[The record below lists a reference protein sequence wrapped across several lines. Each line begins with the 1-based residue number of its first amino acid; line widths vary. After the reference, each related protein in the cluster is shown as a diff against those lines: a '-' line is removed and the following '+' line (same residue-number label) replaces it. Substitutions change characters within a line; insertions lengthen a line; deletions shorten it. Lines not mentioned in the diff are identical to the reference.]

1 MADNISL
8 ADKIVGSVTSTPTV
22 DSVRKRSKE
31 SMAKSASGIMSRG
44 VIDSGPDDMDMQGYI
59 SSYIDNIREQRSPM
73 TFDSYQA
80 EDIDARVDA
89 MNGQTQRRPSSD
101 VTGGTYFTPSK
112 DVTGLAT
119 LMSFISGGESYGG
132 SLDAANRGTINDK
145 IIGSTKVAERD
156 GKKLSDMTLAD
167 IKKYQ
172 AIDDPN
178 NPERLFAVGKFQMIP
193 DTLLEAQ
200 NALGLSDDAVF
211 DGDTQTQLGEYLF
224 TGKANTRKTIDY
236 LRGGDSSIDDAMYG
250 LAREFASMPLPYN
263 ITKGNKKAG
272 ASYYDSGNAAKYG
285 IDEVKS
291 ILRGVRGSLMEG
303 NE

>member
-1 MADNISL
+1 MAEISL
-8 ADKIVGSVTSTPTV
+8 ADEIV
-22 DSVRKRSKE
+22 KRATEIPSIGGR
-31 SMAKSASGIMSRG
+31 SKSASGIMSRK
-44 VIDSGPDDMDMQGYI
+44 VIDAGSEDYDI
-59 SSYIDNIREQRSPM
+59 ESYIGDYLNTIREERTPM
-73 TFDSYQA
+73 TFDAYQA

-89 MNGQTQRRPSSD
+89 MDAQDQSGALSEL
-101 VTGGTYFTPSK
+101 TGATYYAPTK
-112 DVTGLAT
+112 DITSLAT

-156 GKKLSDMTLAD
+156 GKKLSEMTLSE

-172 AIDDPN
+172 SISDPN
-178 NPERLFAVGKFQMIP
+178 NPDRLFAVGKFQMIP

-200 NALGLSDDAVF
+200 KALGVSDDAVF
-211 DGDTQTQLGEYLF
+211 DEATQTQLGEYLF

-236 LRGGDSSIDDAMYG
+236 LRGGESSLEDAMYG
-250 LAREFASMPLPYN
+250 LAREFASMPLPYD
-263 ITKGNKKAG
+263 IAKGNKKAG

-285 IDEVKS
+285 IDEVKA

-303 NE
+303 NG

>member
-1 MADNISL
+1 MAEISL
-8 ADKIVGSVTSTPTV
+8 ADEIVARATAVPSADDIRKGS
-22 DSVRKRSKE
+22 
-31 SMAKSASGIMSRG
+31 SGIMSRKVLDAG
-44 VIDSGPDDMDMQGYI
+44 SEDYDIE
-59 SSYIDNIREQRSPM
+59 SYIGDYLNTIREERTPM
-73 TFDSYQA
+73 TFDAYQA

-89 MNGQTQRRPSSD
+89 MDAQAQSGALSELTWA
-101 VTGGTYFTPSK
+101 TYYAPTK
-112 DVTGLAT
+112 DVTSLAT

-156 GKKLSDMTLAD
+156 GKKLSEMTLSE

-172 AIDDPN
+172 SISDPN
-178 NPERLFAVGKFQMIP
+178 NPDRLFAVGKFQMIP

-200 NALGLSDDAVF
+200 KALGVSDDAVF
-211 DGDTQTQLGEYLF
+211 DEATQTQLGEYLF

-236 LRGGDSSIDDAMYG
+236 LRGGESSLEDAMYG
-250 LAREFASMPLPYN
+250 LAREFASMPLPYD
-263 ITKGNKKAG
+263 IAKGNKKAG

-285 IDEVKS
+285 IDEVKA

-303 NE
+303 NG

>member
-1 MADNISL
+1 MAEISL
-8 ADKIVGSVTSTPTV
+8 ADEIVARATAVPSADDIRKGS
-22 DSVRKRSKE
+22 
-31 SMAKSASGIMSRG
+31 SGIMSRK
-44 VIDSGPDDMDMQGYI
+44 VIDAGSEDYDI
-59 SSYIDNIREQRSPM
+59 ESYIGDYLATIREERTPM
-73 TFDSYQA
+73 TFDAYQA

-89 MNGQTQRRPSSD
+89 MDSQAQRSELSEL
-101 VTGGTYFTPSK
+101 TGATYYAPTK
-112 DVTGLAT
+112 DVTSLAT

-156 GKKLSDMTLAD
+156 GKKLSEMTLSE

-172 AIDDPN
+172 SISDPN
-178 NPERLFAVGKFQMIP
+178 NTDRLFAVGKFQMIP

-200 NALGLSDDAVF
+200 KALGVSDDAVF
-211 DGDTQTQLGEYLF
+211 DEATQTQLGEYLF

-236 LRGGDSSIDDAMYG
+236 LRGGESSLEDAMYG
-250 LAREFASMPLPYN
+250 LAREFASMPLPYD

-285 IDEVKS
+285 IDEVKA

-303 NE
+303 NG

>member
-1 MADNISL
+1 MAEISL
-8 ADKIVGSVTSTPTV
+8 ADEIVARATEIPSIGG
-22 DSVRKRSKE
+22 RS
-31 SMAKSASGIMSRG
+31 KSASGIMSRK
-44 VIDSGPDDMDMQGYI
+44 VIDAGAEDYDI
-59 SSYIDNIREQRSPM
+59 ESYIGDYLNTIREERTPM
-73 TFDSYQA
+73 TFDAYQA

-89 MNGQTQRRPSSD
+89 MDAQAQRGALSEL
-101 VTGGTYFTPSK
+101 TGATYYAPTK
-112 DVTGLAT
+112 DVTSLAT

-156 GKKLSDMTLAD
+156 GKKLSEMTLSE

-172 AIDDPN
+172 SISDPN
-178 NPERLFAVGKFQMIP
+178 NPDRLFAVGKFQMIP

-200 NALGLSDDAVF
+200 KALGISDDAVF
-211 DGDTQTQLGEYLF
+211 DEATQTQLGEYLF

-236 LRGGDSSIDDAMYG
+236 LRGGESSLEDAMYG
-250 LAREFASMPLPYN
+250 LAREFASMPLPYD
-263 ITKGNKKAG
+263 IAKGNKKAG

-285 IDEVKS
+285 IDEVKA

-303 NE
+303 NG